1 MVDVVFITPNTNGEL
16 ADESVGTLLLAT
28 ILSEKGIDCEI
39 LQFFRIGDISD
50 FDVFIDNAVKT
61 IGEVQPKILSFYTR
75 CDTYHIV
82 LKLAEVIKKT
92 FPDIYI
98 IFGGPQSDITA
109 EETVKNVPFVDFVC
123 CGEGENTVYPLFS
136 SLLKNKPNYDV
147 PGLVYRQNGAIKKN
161 PRPELICDLDSIPMI
176 DYSKLRYKK
185 IDAKENGSYFPI
197 DVGRGCPF
205 ACTYCSTKTMWGRK
219 YRLKSPERIVE
230 EIKYIHD
237 KFDVNNFVFAHD
249 MFTLNREK
257 VIATCELIKKLPFS
271 IKWKC
276 SARLDCIDKELIDI
290 MADAGMENI
299 YIGIE
304 TGSPRMQK
312 LINKNLKLDNAEMM
326 IEYISSKNIGVTAS
340 FIYGF
345 PEETEDDLSKTLS
358 VIVSLIPIKNVNLQ
372 AHLCTFLPGTELTEK
387 YKENMKPVKYFSDIT
402 GNVAIDECHDIIDM
416 YPSLFTHLLEYQS
429 ALRMRLRFFKM
440 FVFMWKYMQPVYSYL
455 AEKYSKEKLI
465 QMYFDFAESNEEF
478 LEQVKDLPSYKWL
491 PMLVKNDLF
500 VKKYSNDENFDS
512 ITDFYRMR
520 IAETSDEVKKGG
532 SICDFYCFS
541 PDERKL
547 NKNISEYK
555 RCIARVNFSGDS
567 EGVVKVTA
575 NIV

>member
-1 MVDVVFITPNTNGEL
+1 MADVVFITPNINGEL

-39 LQFFRIGDISD
+39 LQFFRIGELSD
-50 FDVFIDNAVKT
+50 FEGFTGNALKT
-61 IGEVQPKILSFYTR
+61 IGEIRPKIVSFYTR

-82 LKLAEVIKKT
+82 LKLAQRIKEN

-98 IFGGPQSDITA
+98 VFGGPQSDITA
-109 EETVKNVPFVDFVC
+109 EETVKNVSFVDFVC
-123 CGEGENTVYPLFS
+123 CGEGENTVYPLFL
-136 SLLKNKPNYDV
+136 SLIENRPDYDV
-147 PGLVYRQNGAIKKN
+147 PGLVYRQNGAVIKN

-219 YRLKSPERIVE
+219 YRLKSPKRIVE

-237 KFDVNNFVFAHD
+237 KFGVNNFVFAHD

-257 VIATCELIKKLPFS
+257 VIETCKLIKQLPFG

-290 MADAGMENI
+290 MADSGMENI

-312 LINKNLKLDNAEMM
+312 LINKNLNLDSAATM
-326 IEYISSKNIGVTAS
+326 IEYIASKNIGVTAS

-345 PEETEDDLSKTLS
+345 PDETEDDLSETLK
-358 VIVSLIPIKNVNLQ
+358 LISELITIENVNLQ

-387 YKENMKPVKYFSDIT
+387 YKENMKPVKYYSDIT
-402 GNVAIDECHDIIDM
+402 GNVAIEECRDVIDAH
-416 YPSLFTHLLEYQS
+416 PTLFTHLLEYQS
-429 ALRMRLRFFKM
+429 ELRTKLRFVKM
-440 FVFMWKYMQPVYSYL
+440 FVFMWKYMEPVYSYIS
-455 AEKYSKEKLI
+455 EKYSKENLI
-465 QMYFDFAESNEEF
+465 EMYFDFVNSNEEF
-478 LEQVKDLPSYKWL
+478 LERVKDLTSPEWL
-491 PMLVKNDLF
+491 PLLIRNDKF
-500 VKKYSNDENFDS
+500 IEMYSDDEYYDIIS
-512 ITDFYRMR
+512 DFYRMK
-520 IAETSDEVKKGG
+520 IAETSEEIVSGG
-532 SICDFYCFS
+532 SITEIYCFS
-541 PDERKL
+541 PLDRKKYKSLEKYERCVSPVRFKGCDG
-547 NKNISEYK
+547 K
-555 RCIARVNFSGDS
+555 V
-567 EGVVKVTA
+567 GVFLLG
-575 NIV
+575 